1 MQGGLAR
8 SPVGAAGDPLA
19 ATSLCPDSIQ
29 DRRFVLF
36 DPGLALSVD
45 GSTESAGDEGNCRLY
60 EIVAGEIG
68 LKDA

>member
-1 MQGGLAR
+1 
-8 SPVGAAGDPLA
+8 
-19 ATSLCPDSIQ
+19 
-29 DRRFVLF
+29 VLF